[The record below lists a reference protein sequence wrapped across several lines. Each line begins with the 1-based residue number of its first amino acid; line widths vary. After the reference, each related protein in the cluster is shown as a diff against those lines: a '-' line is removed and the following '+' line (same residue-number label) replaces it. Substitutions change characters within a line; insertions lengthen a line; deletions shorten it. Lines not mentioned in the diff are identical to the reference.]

1 MVDTTKEKK
10 KSDDNKDQT
19 NQKVNMSTLLT
30 KTIIL
35 FIINNSFGYGCL
47 HAFYPNI
54 SKFFQDRWHY
64 TPLYAG
70 FISSIPYMFQ
80 SFSAPLLGG
89 VTTYYGEA
97 YFEILLFYSV
107 AILLTIHVY
116 YLMIPDF
123 SEEGQIGDWWTYA
136 PLAPFGFGHALL
148 STIQMSTV
156 RKIVKT
162 KEHLP
167 RILTYVKMSECLS

>member
-1 MVDTTKEKK
+1 
-10 KSDDNKDQT
+10 
-19 NQKVNMSTLLT
+19 MSSLLT

-54 SKFFQDRWHY
+54 SKFFQDRWQF

-80 SFSAPLLGG
+80 SVTAPLLGG
-89 VTTYYGEA
+89 ITTYYGEA

-107 AILLTIHVY
+107 ALLLIIHVY
-116 YLMIPDF
+116 YMLIPDT
-123 SEEGQIGDWWTYA
+123 EVGGWWTYV

-148 STIQMSTV
+148 STI
-156 RKIVKT
+156 
-162 KEHLP
+162 
-167 RILTYVKMSECLS
+167 